1 MPETGLDNL
10 LAVALIAFAA
20 PLALGLV
27 PWLRLP
33 AVVLEI
39 VAGIAVGPSGL
50 GWVEVDEAVRILALV
65 GLAFLLFLAGL
76 EIDLAA
82 LPRRALRAAAL
93 GFALSAALAAAAGAV
108 IAATGL
114 ADSAALVAVTLV
126 ATSLGVVVPVLKDAG
141 RSSTPFGQAVI
152 AGASIAD
159 FGAIIVLSLL
169 FSRDASGTGTRLA
182 LLAGFAVTV
191 AVTAFVLAGGRRL
204 GLVSDALVRLQDTT
218 AQIRVRGAFALLVA
232 LAAAASS
239 LGLETILG
247 AFMAGVVLRA
257 LDRDEQ
263 MTHPRF
269 HDKLEATG
277 YGVFIPAFFVTSGL
291 TFDLHALTGST
302 SALLAVPVF
311 VVALVV
317 VRGLP
322 AITLRAG
329 ASRRELLAAGLL
341 HATSLPFIVAATG
354 IGVELGLIGAASAA
368 GLVAAGLVSVLAFPL
383 LAVTLLGERP
393 SDTVP
398 DVKCQEFVE
407 LVTEYLDG
415 AMSPGDRIRFQAHI
429 DHCDECR
436 EYLAQFR
443 DTIAAVGHLPP
454 ESIAPEAEA
463 RLLDAFRGWKRDS
476 ASPAG

>member
-1 MPETGLDNL
+1 MPETGLTNL

-20 PLALGLV
+20 PLVLGLV
-27 PWLRLP
+27 PRLRLP

-39 VAGIAVGPSGL
+39 VAGIVVGPSGL
-50 GWVEVDEAVRILALV
+50 GWVEVEEAVRILALV

-76 EIDLAA
+76 EIDLAT
-82 LPRRALRAAAL
+82 LPRRALRAAGL
-93 GFALSAALAAAAGAV
+93 GFALSAVLATGAGAA
-108 IAATGL
+108 IAASGL
-114 ADSAALVAVTLV
+114 AGSGALVAVTLL
-126 ATSLGVVVPVLKDAG
+126 ATSLGVVVPVLKDAD
-141 RSSTPFGQAVI
+141 RAATPYGQAVI

-159 FGAIIVLSLL
+159 FGAIIILSLL
-169 FSRDASGTGTRLA
+169 FSRDASGTGTRVA

-191 AVTAFVLAGGRRL
+191 AVTALVLAGGRRL
-204 GLVSDALVRLQDTT
+204 GLVSAALELLQDTT

-257 LDRDEQ
+257 LDRDEA

-269 HDKLEATG
+269 HDKLEAAG
-277 YGVFIPAFFVTSGL
+277 YGIFIPAFFVTSGL
-291 TFDLHALTGST
+291 RFDLGALTGST
-302 SALLAVPVF
+302 GALLSVPVF
-311 VVALVV
+311 VVALLV

-329 ASRRELLAAGLL
+329 ASRREVVAAGLL

-368 GLVAAGLVSVLAFPL
+368 GLVAAGLVSVLVFPL
-383 LAVTLLGERP
+383 AAVTLLDADR
-393 SDTVP
+393 SDSVP
-398 DVKCQEFVE
+398 DVKCQDFVE

-415 AMSPGDRIRFQAHI
+415 AMSPGERVRFEAHI

-436 EYLAQFR
+436 TYLAQFR

-454 ESIAPEAEA
+454 ESIEPEAEA
-463 RLLDAFRGWKRDS
+463 RLLDVFRDWKRET
-476 ASPAG
+476 A

>member
-1 MPETGLDNL
+1 MPETGLVNL
-10 LAVALIAFAA
+10 LAVALIAFLA
-20 PLALGLV
+20 PLALGLM
-27 PWLRLP
+27 PSLRLP

-141 RSSTPFGQAVI
+141 RAATPFGQAVI

-159 FGAIIVLSLL
+159 FGAIIILSLL
-169 FSRDASGTGTRLA
+169 FSRDASGTGTRVA

-191 AVTAFVLAGGRRL
+191 AVTAVVLAGGRRF
-204 GLVSDALVRLQDTT
+204 GLVSSALVRLQDTT

-232 LAAAASS
+232 LAAAAAS

-257 LDRDEQ
+257 LDRDEA

-269 HDKLEATG
+269 HDKLEAAG
-277 YGVFIPAFFVTSGL
+277 YGIFIPAFFVTSGL
-291 TFDLHALTGST
+291 TFDLGALTGST
-302 SALLAVPVF
+302 GALLAVPAF
-311 VVALVV
+311 VLALLV

-322 AITLRAG
+322 AVTLRDG
-329 ASRRELLAAGLL
+329 ASRREVVAAGLL

-354 IGVELGLIGAASAA
+354 IGLELGLIGAATAA
-368 GLVAAGLVSVLAFPL
+368 GLVAAGLVSVLVFPL
-383 LAVTLLGERP
+383 AAVTLLQDHR

-398 DVKCQEFVE
+398 DMKCQDFVE

-415 AMSPGDRIRFQAHI
+415 AMSPGERVRFEAHI

-436 EYLAQFR
+436 TYIAQFR

-454 ESIAPEAEA
+454 DAIEPEAEA
-463 RLLDAFRGWKRDS
+463 RLLEVFRGWKRET
-476 ASPAG
+476 A